1 MSATACQRH
10 NITGCG
16 CGTRPLSERMRDV
29 LRAVA
34 NDDVHADGLQRYHGH
49 VNITLRALERRGL
62 IEWPR
67 LLPMVRAA
75 QRPLV
80 PRLTDDGRAELDR
93 INAGSAS

>member
-1 MSATACQRH
+1 MK
-10 NITGCG
+10 
-16 CGTRPLSERMRDV
+16 LSERMYDV

-67 LLPMVRAA
+67 LLKP
-75 QRPLV
+75 Q
-80 PRLTDDGRAELDR
+80 LTDDGWAELDR
-93 INAGSAS
+93 ISVWSMR